1 MWEQHLKFIYL
12 SENKVNNKAILCVDD
27 EEIVLSALESQFIKE
42 FGSDYVIELAQS
54 AEDAFE
60 ILDELKEDGCDLLV
74 IVSDWLMPGMKGD
87 EFLIEANERFPK
99 VLKVMLS
106 GQADQKAI
114 ERSEEN
120 IENFKFVNK
129 PWDGMELSRIIRE
142 AVGEAK

>member
-1 MWEQHLKFIYL
+1 M
-12 SENKVNNKAILCVDD
+12 SNKAILCVDD

-42 FGSDYVIELAQS
+42 FGSEYVIELAQS

-60 ILDELKEDGCDLLV
+60 ILDELKEDEFSLLV

-87 EFLIEANERFPK
+87 EFLIEADEKFPK

-114 ERSEEN
+114 ERSEEQ
-120 IENFKFVNK
+120 IEKFKFINK
-129 PWDGMELSRIIRE
+129 PWDGAELSKFIRE
-142 AVGEAK
+142 SVEEMS

>member
-1 MWEQHLKFIYL
+1 M
-12 SENKVNNKAILCVDD
+12 SSKAILCVDD

-42 FGSDYVIELAQS
+42 FGSDYTIELAQS

-60 ILDELKEDGCDLLV
+60 ILDELKEEGCDILV

-87 EFLIEANERFPK
+87 EFLIEANESFPK

-120 IENFKFVNK
+120 IERFKFVNK
-129 PWDGMELSRIIRE
+129 PWDGGELSRLIRNSVE
-142 AVGEAK
+142 ELK

>member
-1 MWEQHLKFIYL
+1 M
-12 SENKVNNKAILCVDD
+12 NNKAILCVDD

-42 FGSDYVIELAQS
+42 FGSEYVIELAQS

-60 ILDELKEDGCDLLV
+60 ILDELKEEDFKLLV

-87 EFLIEANERFPK
+87 EFLIEADEKFPK

-114 ERSEEN
+114 ERSEEH
-120 IENFKFVNK
+120 IEKFKFINK
-129 PWDGMELSRIIRE
+129 PWDGAALSKFIRE
-142 AVGEAK
+142 SVEEMS

>member
-1 MWEQHLKFIYL
+1 MAY
-12 SENKVNNKAILCVDD
+12 NRAILCVDD

-60 ILDELKEDGCDLLV
+60 ILDELKEDGCSLLV
-74 IVSDWLMPGMKGD
+74 IVSDWLMPGIKGD

-99 VLKVMLS
+99 VLKIMLS

-114 ERSEEN
+114 ERSEES
-120 IENFKFVNK
+120 IERFKFVNK
-129 PWDGMELSRIIRE
+129 PWDGKELSKLIRDSVE
-142 AVGEAK
+142 ELD

>member
-1 MWEQHLKFIYL
+1 M
-12 SENKVNNKAILCVDD
+12 SNKAILCVDD

-42 FGSDYVIELAQS
+42 FGSEYVIELAQS

-60 ILDELKEDGCDLLV
+60 ILDELKEDEFNILV

-114 ERSEEN
+114 ERSEEY
-120 IENFKFVNK
+120 IEKFKFVNK
-129 PWDGMELSRIIRE
+129 PWNGAELAKYIRDSVE
-142 AVGEAK
+142 EMN